1 MFGNLHHAVL
11 FEHKILSEH
20 AIDAAAEHAL
30 VGVRSRLASSEV
42 FFALLT
48 HTQER

>member
-11 FEHKILSEH
+11 FEHNILSKH
-20 AIDAAAEHAL
+20 AVDAAAERAL

-42 FFALLT
+42 FFALLIRI
-48 HTQER
+48 QER